1 MKKFV
6 CIFSALYVAAA
17 PVRAAEEVDPVVQ
30 RLRDGLRA
38 TTLQLRESQ
47 NQTAAA
53 QAAQAAAEAKIK
65 ELESRLESVNKQAVA
80 DRNTAA
86 NMVSELQTR
95 LDEQKTVILG
105 LQASQEKWKKSYG
118 EITSLAQKKEGE
130 RARLEALKFKLDRQ
144 VQEQQVA
151 NIKIYK
157 LAIEVLD
164 RYERFG
170 LGDAVLARE
179 PFVGN
184 TRVKFQTLVQDYQDK
199 LADSRIKPNTP

>member
-1 MKKFV
+1 MKKIL
-6 CIFSALYVAAA
+6 CILSLLSVMAVPA
-17 PVRAAEEVDPVVQ
+17 RAAEEADPVVQ
-30 RLRDGLRA
+30 RLREGLRA

-53 QAAQAAAEAKIK
+53 QAAQAAAELKIK
-65 ELESRLESVNKQAVA
+65 ELESRLDSVNKQAVA
-80 DRNTAA
+80 DRNTSA
-86 NMVSELQTR
+86 NMISELQTR
-95 LDEQKTVILG
+95 LAEQRTVIVG
-105 LQASQEKWKKSYG
+105 LQSSVEKWKKSYA
-118 EITSLAQKKEGE
+118 EITTLAQKKEAE

-151 NIKIYK
+151 NIKLYK

-170 LGDAVLARE
+170 LGDALLARE

-184 TRVKFQTLVQDYQDK
+184 TRVKFQTLIQDYQDK